1 MWLFWIM
8 PLLAFFLMGVVHASA
23 SIDKVR
29 LHWNEYRC
37 NPLYIPFAGTI
48 RPDIGVEENFQHCM
62 NMFGQSIFRFVIDAI
77 MMLFKDLGSGLSEIT
92 TALPGVRTMLSGMR
106 TSMLSFTGT
115 ILGKITNSTSSVSY
129 ILIKIRDV
137 LKRFAAQGWISTFLA
152 NAFIDSA
159 ISFITL
165 VMSLIKT
172 FVLGLLA
179 TSVFLALFQPEMLIL
194 AITLSALLAATG
206 FM

>member
-1 MWLFWIM
+1 
-8 PLLAFFLMGVVHASA
+8 
-23 SIDKVR
+23 
-29 LHWNEYRC
+29 
-37 NPLYIPFAGTI
+37 
-48 RPDIGVEENFQHCM
+48 
-62 NMFGQSIFRFVIDAI
+62 MFGQSIFRFIIDAI
-77 MMLFKDLGSGLSEIT
+77 MMMFKDLGSGLSEIT
-92 TALPGVRTMLSGMR
+92 TVLPGVRTMLSGMR

-115 ILGKITNSTSSVSY
+115 IFGKITNTTSSVAY

-165 VMSLIKT
+165 CMSLIKT

-179 TSVFLALFQPEMLIL
+179 TSVFLALFQPEMLVL
-194 AITLSALLAATG
+194 ALMLSALLGAAG